1 MLSAECCDEPA
12 NGGKQWAETGSWAR
26 TAKIEDDEMN
36 IWKTSEEN
44 IIYLVVK
51 FTSNIAQ
58 TYLKTNRY

>member
-26 TAKIEDDEMN
+26 TAKMEDDEMN

-44 IIYLVVK
+44 IIY
-51 FTSNIAQ
+51 
-58 TYLKTNRY
+58 